1 MKNKLRRYFWLI
13 DTLKRSPMSLDEL
26 SKKWERSVL
35 NDDGNP
41 LSRRTFQE
49 HRNAIND
56 LEIGIQ
62 INYSYTKKSYEL
74 VSDDDNG
81 NSVARW
87 MWNAMT
93 LQSTINQSVSIK
105 HRIVVDEIPSAQI
118 YLETVLQGIK
128 ENSLIEFTYQPF
140 GKEELKVSLLP
151 YFVQLT
157 EQRWYVYGINP
168 NGETIKAYALDRIK
182 SIKLQEE
189 TFIFPEEF
197 SPEEYLQGNG
207 IGQYDNIPIM
217 DIVIRAYGIQVD
229 RLRTLPLHSS
239 QQETKTEEGKSEFT
253 YRLRPNSKFIGDI
266 LSMGKYVKVL
276 SPYYAKKR
284 LKEMIEK
291 LLTYYK

>member
-1 MKNKLRRYFWLI
+1 
-13 DTLKRSPMSLDEL
+13 
-26 SKKWERSVL
+26 SVL